1 MLDANFWQ
9 DKNNSK
15 NIIKE
20 KKLYESLLN
29 THKVSIEK
37 LSDLDDLS
45 ELALEEENQTV
56 QKEILQNIKDLRI
69 LVKKN
74 EIKCFL
80 SNEADSLDCYIEI
93 HAGAGGT

>member
-1 MLDANFWQ
+1 MLEANFWL

-20 KKLYESLLN
+20 KKLYEDLLN
-29 THKVSIEK
+29 THKTSIKK
-37 LSDLDDLS
+37 LTDLNDIG
-45 ELALEEENQTV
+45 ELAAEEENQAV
-56 QKEILQNIKDLRI
+56 QKEILQNIKDLRD
-69 LVKKN
+69 LVKTN

-93 HAGAGGT
+93 HAGA